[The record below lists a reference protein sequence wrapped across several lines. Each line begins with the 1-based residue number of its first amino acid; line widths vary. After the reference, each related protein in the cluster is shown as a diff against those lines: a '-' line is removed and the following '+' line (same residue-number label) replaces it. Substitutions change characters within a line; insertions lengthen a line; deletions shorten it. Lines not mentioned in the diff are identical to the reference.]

1 MAVADGTATI
11 EIHGVL
17 TKKPN
22 FMAFLFG
29 GGNATYADIQ
39 SSIAKVE
46 ADPTVTAVR
55 FDIDSPGG
63 EIDGLFETIA
73 AIEAMEKPRSVVS
86 SMAASAAY
94 AIAASVGNIRAKSPA
109 SMFGSIGVVVGY
121 HADDGIIEIT
131 STDAPNKRPDVKTEE
146 GKAVVVEML
155 DKIHDLFVGAISR
168 GRDKTPHVINTT
180 FGRGGVVLA
189 AEAKKL
195 GMIDHL
201 VARPKRAAVVA
212 LDAPPI
218 TDEQTTPAAVSDPEI
233 ATADHGGALKTKAR
247 KMTKEELKAQFPE
260 LYSAL
265 VAEGFE
271 AGKADGVTLERKRVS
286 AHLTLAKSTGAM
298 DIALEAIPSGVSS
311 MDEDVHAR
319 YLAAAIDRRE
329 QTDRQDDSESA
340 DGATGSVSA
349 EDESKDFGD
358 LVADAFEA
366 RGALK
371 WRTALSPTLIP
382 APSR

>member
-1 MAVADGTATI
+1 M
-11 EIHGVL
+11 
-17 TKKPN
+17 
-22 FMAFLFG
+22 
-29 GGNATYADIQ
+29 
-39 SSIAKVE
+39 
-46 ADPTVTAVR
+46 
-55 FDIDSPGG
+55 
-63 EIDGLFETIA
+63 
-73 AIEAMEKPRSVVS
+73 
-86 SMAASAAY
+86 
-94 AIAASVGNIRAKSPA
+94 
-109 SMFGSIGVVVGY
+109 
-121 HADDGIIEIT
+121 
-131 STDAPNKRPDVKTEE
+131 KTEE

-366 RGALK
+366 RGAL
-371 WRTALSPTLIP
+371 
-382 APSR
+382 

>member
-109 SMFGSIGVVVGY
+109 SMFGSIGVV
-121 HADDGIIEIT
+121 
-131 STDAPNKRPDVKTEE
+131 
-146 GKAVVVEML
+146 
-155 DKIHDLFVGAISR
+155 
-168 GRDKTPHVINTT
+168 
-180 FGRGGVVLA
+180 GG
-189 AEAKKL
+189 
-195 GMIDHL
+195 
-201 VARPKRAAVVA
+201 
-212 LDAPPI
+212 
-218 TDEQTTPAAVSDPEI
+218 
-233 ATADHGGALKTKAR
+233 
-247 KMTKEELKAQFPE
+247 
-260 LYSAL
+260 
-265 VAEGFE
+265 
-271 AGKADGVTLERKRVS
+271 
-286 AHLTLAKSTGAM
+286 
-298 DIALEAIPSGVSS
+298 
-311 MDEDVHAR
+311 
-319 YLAAAIDRRE
+319 
-329 QTDRQDDSESA
+329 
-340 DGATGSVSA
+340 
-349 EDESKDFGD
+349 
-358 LVADAFEA
+358 
-366 RGALK
+366 
-371 WRTALSPTLIP
+371 
-382 APSR
+382 